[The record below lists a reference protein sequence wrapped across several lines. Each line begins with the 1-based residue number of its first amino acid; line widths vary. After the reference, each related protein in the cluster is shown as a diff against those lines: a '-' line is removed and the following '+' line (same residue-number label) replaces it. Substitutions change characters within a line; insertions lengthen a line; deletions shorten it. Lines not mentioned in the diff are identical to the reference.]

1 MRSYNEELKEV
12 MRRGAQ
18 WKEHEE
24 LKRKVKA
31 EAFSVCICV
40 ILFVTA
46 VFYLPAVSQTEHTS
60 ASYGYGSLIL
70 DASFLGYVVV
80 GLLAFVLGILIT
92 LLCLHLREMKRRD
105 L

>member
-18 WKEHEE
+18 WKEREE

-31 EAFSVCICV
+31 EAFSVCICA
-40 ILFVTA
+40 ILFLTA
-46 VFYLPAVSQTEHTS
+46 VLHLPEVSQTEHTS
-60 ASYGYGSLIL
+60 AAYGYGSLIL
-70 DASFLGYVVV
+70 GTSFLGYVAV
-80 GLLAFVLGILIT
+80 GFLAFVLGILIT